1 MKNIAMLVL
10 AIVTAAATPALAQDR
25 SKEPAPP
32 GGNAK
37 SMEACKADIQ
47 KYCKDANLKQE
58 CLVAQWTHISGAC
71 QDALARPMHN
81 GG

>member
-1 MKNIAMLVL
+1 MKTIAMLVL
-10 AIVTAAATPALAQDR
+10 AIATAAGTPAIAQDR
-25 SKEPAPP
+25 TKEPTPR
-32 GGNAK
+32 GGDAK
-37 SMEACKADIQ
+37 IMGSCQADIQ
-47 KYCKDANLKQE
+47 KHCRDANLKQE